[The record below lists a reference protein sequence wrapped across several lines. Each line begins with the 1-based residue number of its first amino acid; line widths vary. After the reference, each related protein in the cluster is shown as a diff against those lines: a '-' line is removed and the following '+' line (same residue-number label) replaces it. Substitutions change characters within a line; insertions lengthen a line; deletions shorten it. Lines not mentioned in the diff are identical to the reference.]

1 MEHLNELTK
10 AIEAGLLAKEK
21 IMYYYNHGFHVEIKS
36 DDSPV
41 TEADKQADKIIKEYL
56 SKNFPDYGFLTEES
70 DDNLD
75 RLNKEYIWIIDPV
88 DGTKDFVK
96 RDGEFTTNIALC
108 KNHEVILGV
117 VVIPSKNIYYYA
129 LKGEG
134 AYKVD
139 LNNNTKVK
147 IHVSNKT
154 SDLTCLRSVFHFSDA
169 EKEMITKHHDK
180 IKHIEAAGSSLKA
193 CLIAEGKAEISY
205 RLSAGTKEWDT
216 AAFQIIVEEAGG
228 LVLKPNK
235 ERMTYN
241 REDVYNREGYLII
254 NNIDNFLL

>member
-1 MEHLNELTK
+1 MEYLNELTK
-10 AIEAGLLAKEK
+10 AIDAGLLAKEK
-21 IMYYYNHGFHVEIKS
+21 IMYYYNNGFHVEIKS
-36 DDSPV
+36 DNSPV
-41 TEADKQADKIIKEYL
+41 TEADKQADKIIKKYL

-108 KNHEVILGV
+108 KNHEIILGV
-117 VVIPSKNIYYYA
+117 VVIPSKNVYYYA
-129 LKGEG
+129 LKGKG

-139 LNNNTKVK
+139 LKNNTKIQ

-154 SDLTCLRSVFHFSDA
+154 SDLTCLRSVFHFSEE
-169 EKEMITKHHDK
+169 EKEMIGKHNDK

-228 LVLKPNK
+228 FVLKPNK